1 MSPLRWAATIVGFP
15 LGGLAA
21 ITVASTTAGPLA
33 AALAGLI
40 AGAILGLG
48 QWLALR
54 PHVSPWWIAATALGL
69 AAGGGIATAVT
80 SAASDL
86 GNLALFGAISGA
98 AVGLAQGIVLGAR
111 RIVVWL
117 PTVSASWAAAWLIT
131 TLVIVDEQRGYIVF
145 GLSGAALAT
154 VATGVVLRL
163 LLGARPARERGAEV
177 TA

>member
-21 ITVASTTAGPLA
+21 ITVASTTAGPAA

-54 PHVSPWWIAATALGL
+54 PHVSVWWIAATSVGL
-69 AAGGGIATAVT
+69 AVGGAVATAVT
-80 SAASDL
+80 SAGSDL
-86 GNLALFGAISGA
+86 GSLALFGAISGA
-98 AVGLAQGIVLGAR
+98 AVGLAQGIVLGTNR
-111 RIVVWL
+111 LLVWA
-117 PTVSASWAAAWLIT
+117 PTVSIAWAAAWLIT

-154 VATGVVLRL
+154 IVTGLVLRL
-163 LLGARPARERGAEV
+163 LLGARPARDRGAEV